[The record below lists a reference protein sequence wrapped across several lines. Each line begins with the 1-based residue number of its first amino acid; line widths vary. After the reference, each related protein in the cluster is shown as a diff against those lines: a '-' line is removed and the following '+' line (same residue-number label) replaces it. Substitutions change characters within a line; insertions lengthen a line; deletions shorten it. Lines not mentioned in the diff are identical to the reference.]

1 MGLFTKKFT
10 EDDGVTTA
18 AKWRKTGVIEENLR
32 DLANRIRAGESKG
45 YVSDLYRYK
54 GGVYVPLKF
63 EEVNLQDIYDKVKDG
78 WESLER
84 SIALEKDLHRR
95 TTEIIDSVFNDGLNL
110 DLDDD
115 DDDGNASKFDLDDEV
130 AKLEAELEEVLKE
143 DVVDSPTEAEL
154 KNRKEIFIKLN
165 PTLDEMKLQIN
176 KIEELIKEK
185 GPDSYARVKDGS
197 MWKLK
202 YLLQVAKE
210 AYAEATEI
218 SSDNN
223 DDDDFDL
230 NFDLDDDD
238 FNLND
243 DDETEDNDDTD
254 NLEKELEKIKK
265 LFEKGLIDESDYKA
279 KKNKLLGI

>member
-18 AKWRKTGVIEENLR
+18 AKWRKAGVIEENLR

-95 TTEIIDSVFNDGLNL
+95 TTEILDSVFNDGLNL
-110 DLDDD
+110 DLDDDDDDD

-130 AKLEAELEEVLKE
+130 AKLEAELEEALKE
-143 DVVDSPTEAEL
+143 DEANL
-154 KNRKEIFIKLN
+154 IATYMGSVSFK
-165 PTLDEMKLQIN
+165 TLDKRKVPLR
-176 KIEELIKEK
+176 
-185 GPDSYARVKDGS
+185 GF
-197 MWKLK
+197 
-202 YLLQVAKE
+202 LLNAQKE
-210 AYAEATEI
+210 AMLAEYNDAITEFL
-218 SSDNN
+218 DNVEEGEA
-223 DDDDFDL
+223 FA
-230 NFDLDDDD
+230 
-238 FNLND
+238 
-243 DDETEDNDDTD
+243 
-254 NLEKELEKIKK
+254 
-265 LFEKGLIDESDYKA
+265 A
-279 KKNKLLGI
+279 KQIELLGKS